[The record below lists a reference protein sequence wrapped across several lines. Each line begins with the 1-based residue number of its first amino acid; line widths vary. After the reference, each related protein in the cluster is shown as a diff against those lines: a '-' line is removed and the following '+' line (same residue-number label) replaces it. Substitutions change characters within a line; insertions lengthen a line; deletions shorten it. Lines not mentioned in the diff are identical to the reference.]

1 MERLKDKVAIVTGGA
16 GGIGRAICLLFALE
30 GATVAVN
37 YLHGETRAHDLIKE
51 IQDQGGRGLLFKA
64 DVTRSEEVDSVVD
77 ELYGN
82 CGRIDV
88 LVNSAG
94 IIRDQLIFQM
104 EPSEWREVL
113 DVNLTGLFNCTRAV
127 AKYMMLQRSGKIIN
141 VSSIAGQK
149 GGKGHCN
156 YAASKGGVDAFT
168 RSLAIELAPKGIT
181 VNAVAPGVIDTD
193 MSETL
198 LRRAQKEVLAQ
209 IPLKRLGTPED
220 VARTVLFL
228 ASDDADYITGEVIRV
243 AGGMGV

>member
-16 GGIGRAICLLFALE
+16 GGIGRAICSLFALE

-37 YLHGETRAHDLIKE
+37 YLHSETGAHDLIKE

-64 DVTRSEEVDSVVD
+64 DVTRSEEVDSAVD

-82 CGRIDV
+82 YGRIDV
-88 LVNSAG
+88 LVNNAG
-94 IIRDQLIFQM
+94 IIRDQLILQM